1 LGFKIM
7 SVKVKAVICTGIF
20 VALTTAALAAGNNVP
35 AHRPPVIAISRPPS
49 LWEVYT
55 RLKGSREFCYLPSEP
70 CDNSHR
76 VVN

>member
-1 LGFKIM
+1 M
-7 SVKVKAVICTGIF
+7 SVKIKAIVFAGIF
-20 VALTTAALAAGNNVP
+20 VAFATAAAAGNNVP
-35 AHRPPVIAISRPPS
+35 ARRSPAGTFTRPPT
-49 LWEVYT
+49 LWEAYT